1 MVQTKHQNQDHSLGT
16 TYHFSLILFDKPS
29 RSRLE
34 LDKPAF
40 YYTVDNTPHTLSFHY
55 FEYL

>member
-34 LDKPAF
+34 LAF
-40 YYTVDNTPHTLSFHY
+40 HYTVDNTPHTLSVHY
-55 FEYL
+55 FEDL